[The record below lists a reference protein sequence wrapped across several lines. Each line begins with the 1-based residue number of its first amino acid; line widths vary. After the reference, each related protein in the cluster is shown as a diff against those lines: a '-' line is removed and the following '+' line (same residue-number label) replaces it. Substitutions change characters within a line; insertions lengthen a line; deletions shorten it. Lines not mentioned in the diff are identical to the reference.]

1 MFLRVVLED
10 EDGPVAD
17 HLVRHLVH
25 RHDLV
30 QRLFQRHTVELHRDR
45 TILHVAVVGDVDAGQ
60 SRHGAQHVLEARVV
74 EAHDERLAGRGVQD
88 GFGRCGACTLAQC
101 LNRRR
106 GTRRFNPVANHPVE
120 RRNLC
125 AREAVARIVL
135 GGEPVLADR
144 GVELIFLLEV
154 ARLLEVRPRRR
165 EHRALERD
173 PELGVV
179 RRRLDGPPIGRNGFV
194 QIAGAGGRVTLPV
207 RLPGGASR
215 RQHRQPHQ
223 ECKSLQPSRHRCS
236 QSELRA
242 CGKA

>member
-1 MFLRVVLED
+1 MPAPE
-10 EDGPVAD
+10 
-17 HLVRHLVH
+17 
-25 RHDLV
+25 
-30 QRLFQRHTVELHRDR
+30 
-45 TILHVAVVGDVDAGQ
+45 
-60 SRHGAQHVLEARVV
+60 
-74 EAHDERLAGRGVQD
+74 
-88 GFGRCGACTLAQC
+88 GACTLAQC

-106 GTRRFNPVANHPVE
+106 RTRRFNPVANHPVE

-154 ARLLEVRPRRR
+154 ARLLEVRPRRG

-179 RRRLDGPPIGRNGFV
+179 RRRLDGPPISRNGFV

-242 CGKA
+242 CGKPDSQRQITTGVKITHEGHKDTKDAEENRMVVVSEASNVDFFSCW